1 MSTTAYNRTILSG
14 NLTADPESR
23 RVKAGERE
31 VSVCDF
37 SIAVDRPRS
46 KGVDFFEVTAWRELA
61 DIVARHKK
69 KGDGILLEGRLQHS
83 RWTDES
89 GAVHS
94 KVKVVAEA
102 VRFLEGAKTRS
113 AKGGRRGAVGDQ
125 AA

>member
-23 RVKAGERE
+23 KVKAGERE

-37 SIAVDRPRS
+37 SIAVDRPRGR
-46 KGVDFFEVTAWRELA
+46 GVDFFEVTAWRELA

-69 KGDGILLEGRLQHS
+69 KGDEVLIEGRLQYS
-83 RWTDES
+83 RWIDDG
-89 GAVHS
+89 GAKHS

-113 AKGGRRGAVGDQ
+113 AKGGRRGAIGYQ